1 MAPTGIQ
8 AREGPTEKLGLVHS
22 PCVAWCLE
30 HCEQE
35 KRNFDMFH
43 SGGKK
48 ILLRVL
54 EENTVEY

>member
-8 AREGPTEKLGLVHS
+8 ALEGPTEKLGLVHS
-22 PCVAWCLE
+22 PCVAWYLE

-35 KRNFDMFH
+35 KINFNTFH

-48 ILLRVL
+48 SCYVCWKIIL
-54 EENTVEY
+54 